1 MSHTGLWPPLN
12 QHGYG
17 FGTPPPHPWYGQFLT
32 LWALAGSHSC
42 SGHTYEIQVA
52 LMLMSGGPGGRGPSW
67 GGTPRWNRRGKK
79 ARGCWDRQ
87 ADRLP
92 GVTCSLCSDLPQKT
106 GLSATP
112 QLPTASPT
120 PKQPVYTHADTHTDT
135 VPAHRARS
143 GLWHQQKASLLPEK
157 EKSSFMP

>member
-1 MSHTGLWPPLN
+1 MGL
-12 QHGYG
+12 GY
-17 FGTPPPHPWYGQFLT
+17 PPHPWYGQLPT
-32 LWALAGSHSC
+32 LWALTGSHSC
-42 SGHTYEIQVA
+42 SGHTCEIQ
-52 LMLMSGGPGGRGPSW
+52 GGPDANEWGPWWSW
-67 GGTPRWNRRGKK
+67 SQLGGTPRWNRRGEK

-112 QLPTASPT
+112 QLPTASP
-120 PKQPVYTHADTHTDT
+120 PNNPSTHTQT
-135 VPAHRARS
+135 RTQIQVPAHRARS
-143 GLWHQQKASLLPEK
+143 GPWHQQKASLLPEK